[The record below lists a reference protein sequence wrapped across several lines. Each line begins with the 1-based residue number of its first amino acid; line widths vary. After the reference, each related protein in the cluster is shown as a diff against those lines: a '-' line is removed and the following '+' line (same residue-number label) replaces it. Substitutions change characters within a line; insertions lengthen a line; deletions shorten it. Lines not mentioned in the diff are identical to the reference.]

1 MTGVCLALDAS
12 AGPASVALC
21 IDGVCVQSRRI
32 DRQGSAELLAP
43 TVQECLA
50 SAGLHARELTD
61 VIVGGGPGSFTGLR
75 VAAAFAKGLVRG
87 ANATLHAV
95 PSLALTVGSLP
106 EPAAGEYIAVLDAL
120 RGEWFAQ
127 SLCRGRDGAWTAGAM
142 TREPIVAIRERA
154 ESTGAQLIGPPI
166 DVLQQ
171 PDATAAMLFAVTAVS
186 RDTWEPDYGRL
197 AEAQVKWEEAHAR
210 ALPTS

>member
-1 MTGVCLALDAS
+1 MRICLALDAS
-12 AGPASVALC
+12 AGPASVALFV
-21 IDGVCVQSRRI
+21 DGALVQSRRI
-32 DRQGSAELLAP
+32 DRQGAAELLAP

-50 SAGLHARELTD
+50 AAGVLARDLTD

-87 ANATLHAV
+87 ASATLHAV
-95 PSLALTVGSLP
+95 PSLALMIGSLP

-127 SLCRGRDGAWTAGAM
+127 SLSRASDGAWIAGAV
-142 TREPIVAIRERA
+142 TRESVAALRERA
-154 ESTGAQLIGPPI
+154 AMSGAQLIGPPI
-166 DVLQQ
+166 DIAEQ
-171 PDATAAMLFAVTAVS
+171 PDATAALLFASAIVS
-186 RDTWEPDYGRL
+186 RDAWEPDYGRL

>member
-1 MTGVCLALDAS
+1 MRVCLALDAS
-12 AGPASVALC
+12 AGPASVALF
-21 IDGVCVQSRRI
+21 IDGALMHSRRI

-50 SAGLHARELTD
+50 AAGVQARELTD

-75 VAAAFAKGLVRG
+75 VAAAFGKGLVRG
-87 ANATLHAV
+87 ANANLHAV
-95 PSLALTVGSLP
+95 PSLALTVGSLTAP
-106 EPAAGEYIAVLDAL
+106 RVGEYIAVLDAL

-127 SLCRGRDGAWTAGAM
+127 SLSHGADGAWIASAV
-142 TREPIVAIRERA
+142 TRESVAALRERA
-154 ESTGAQLIGPPI
+154 EISGAQLIGPPI
-166 DVLQQ
+166 DVAEQ
-171 PDATAAMLFAVTAVS
+171 PDATAALLFASTIVS

-197 AEAQVKWEEAHAR
+197 AEAQVKWEEVHAR